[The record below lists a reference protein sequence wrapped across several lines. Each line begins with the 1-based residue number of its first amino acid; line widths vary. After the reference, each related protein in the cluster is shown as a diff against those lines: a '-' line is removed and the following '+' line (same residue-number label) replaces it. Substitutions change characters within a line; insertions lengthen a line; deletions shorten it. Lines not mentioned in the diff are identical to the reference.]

1 MTKQYIT
8 ILRINM
14 SSVELSKKKKKSR
27 WIKKLFLEEKKHN
40 DLIKRHVSI

>member
-14 SSVELSKKKKKSR
+14 SSVELSKKKKNR
-27 WIKKLFLEEKKHN
+27 WIKKLFLEEIKHN